1 MRKIDRFS
9 YNFFNFKLY
18 TLEMDKSFFKYE
30 ETEKEQNTQ
39 IENFYIPN
47 SLTRLKEIVNL
58 FKFISK
64 DDEELKEIVGNRK
77 PCFEH
82 SQLLKE
88 KGTKFLRFTFLLKND
103 LDKIIKEI

>member
-64 DDEELKEIVGNRK
+64 DDEELKE
-77 PCFEH
+77 PSFEEEKDIH

-103 LDKIIKEI
+103 LDKIIEEI